1 MNIRKAN
8 LHDIDRIA
16 EIYEEIHTKEEAGRA
31 SIGWIR
37 GVYPTRQTA
46 EAAVARDDMFV
57 MEINDRIVAAARIN
71 REQVTEYADAPW
83 SVNAPADQVMVLH
96 TLVVSPSESGKG
108 YATEFVRFYE
118 NFALEHDCPYLR
130 MDTNAKNAAARRLY
144 RKLGYAEAG
153 IVISQFNG
161 IPDVP
166 LVCLEK
172 IVKREKA

>member
-8 LHDIDRIA
+8 LRDIDRIA
-16 EIYEEIHTKEEAGRA
+16 EIYEEIHTEEEAGRA

-37 GVYPTRQTA
+37 GVYPTRRTA
-46 EAAVARDDMFV
+46 EAAITMDDMFV
-57 MEINDRIVAAARIN
+57 MEVGSRIVASARIN
-71 REQVTEYADAPW
+71 REQVAEYADAPW
-83 SVNAPADQVMVLH
+83 SIDAPADQVMVLH
-96 TLVVSPSESGKG
+96 TLVVSSSESGKG

-118 NFALEHDCPYLR
+118 TYALEHGCPVLR

-144 RKLGYAEAG
+144 RKLGYTEAG

-172 IVKREKA
+172 TLISF